1 MTYDPRIAAPD
12 PLTDADR
19 ALAGAIAPVIRFAAN
34 EPFLPT
40 HVGITALNKP
50 RQSPS
55 AELQITFG
63 PGVAR
68 VIEYAI
74 WWDWDIQHLYE
85 LEHVWLKLDAADRIV
100 AVAASA
106 HGKLFDMVRPDGSLP
121 IEDGRVTLYAEPGKH
136 AFHATP
142 EAILSKRQSLEAS
155 CGPMTSDGHV
165 LINAMFETVF
175 AKITAEDHRAVRRHL
190 QGRAFLPSFIFD
202 QKFDTAT
209 LERVSW
215 PELHDYIAGRVP
227 QVLAT
232 VKASQPLLKAVMID
246 SGDTLVDEATEIRD
260 TQGYVVEARLI
271 PGAIEMLRRLTAE
284 GYRLVLVADGFKQ
297 SFDNVLGFHGVREHL
312 EAEIISEILKC
323 EKPDQRMFDA
333 ALAALNIEAADAGSV
348 VMIGNHLGR
357 DINGANRRGIIS
369 IWQNWS
375 PRREKQASAPDE
387 VPDYVVRSP
396 GEIPALLEFIELSMG
411 REAAHAAMRFTGQ
424 IQTAAQ

>member
-12 PLTDADR
+12 LLTAADR
-19 ALAGAIAPVIRFAAN
+19 ALAGAVAPVIRFAAN

-40 HVGITALNKP
+40 HVGLTVLNAP

-85 LEHVWLKLDAADRIV
+85 LEHVWVKLDAANRIV

-106 HGKLFDMVRPDGSLP
+106 HGELFDMVRPDGSLP

-136 AFHATP
+136 AFHAVPDTIVARRR
-142 EAILSKRQSLEAS
+142 ELEAS
-155 CGPMTSDGHV
+155 CGPLTSAGHV
-165 LINAMFETVF
+165 LINAMFEDAF
-175 AKITAEDHRAVRRHL
+175 AAITAEDHRIVRRHL
-190 QGRAFLPSFIFD
+190 QGRAFLPSFTFD
-202 QKFDTAT
+202 QRFDVAT
-209 LERVSW
+209 LERMSW
-215 PELHDYIAGRVP
+215 PELHDYIARRVP
-227 QVLAT
+227 EVLAT
-232 VKASQPLLKAVMID
+232 VRASQPLLKAVMID

-260 TQGYVVEARLI
+260 AQGYVVEARLI
-271 PGAIEMLRRLTAE
+271 PGAIEMLRRLTEE
-284 GYRLVLVADGFKQ
+284 GYRLVLVADGYKQ

-312 EAEIISEILKC
+312 EAEIISEILRC

-333 ALAALNIEAADAGSV
+333 ALAALDIDAADAGSV

-369 IWQNWS
+369 IWENWS
-375 PRREKQASAPDE
+375 PRREKQAASPDE
-387 VPDYVVRSP
+387 VPDYVVRGP
-396 GEIPALLEFIELSMG
+396 GEIPALLEFIELSMA
-411 REAAHAAMRFTGQ
+411 REAAHAAMSLTGQ
-424 IQTAAQ
+424 IRTAAQ

>member
-1 MTYDPRIAAPD
+1 MPYDPRIAAPH

-19 ALAGAIAPVIRFAAN
+19 ALAGNVAPIIRFADN
-34 EPFLPT
+34 EPFMPT
-40 HVGITALNKP
+40 RVGITVLTEP

-63 PGVAR
+63 PGVKR
-68 VIEYAI
+68 IVEYAI

-85 LEHVWLKLDAADRIV
+85 LEHVWLKLDATNKVV

-106 HGKLFDMVRPDGSLP
+106 HGELFDMLRPDGSLP
-121 IEDGRVTLYAEPGKH
+121 IENGRVTLYAEPGKH

-142 EAILSKRQSLEAS
+142 DAIRAKRRQLEVT
-155 CGPMTSDGHV
+155 CGPLTSDGHV
-165 LINAMFETVF
+165 LINAMFEAPF
-175 AKITAEDHRAVRRHL
+175 SNIGAADHRVVRRHL
-190 QGRAFLPSFIFD
+190 QGRAFLPSFVFD
-202 QKFDTAT
+202 QRFDVAT
-209 LERVSW
+209 LPRLSW
-215 PELHDYIAGRVP
+215 PELYDYIAHRVP
-227 QVLAT
+227 EVLAEIR
-232 VKASQPLLKAVMID
+232 ASQPLLKAVMID

-260 TQGYVVEARLI
+260 ADGYVVEASLI
-271 PGAIEMLRRLTAE
+271 PGAIEMIRQLTAD
-284 GYRLVLVADGFKQ
+284 GYRLVLVADGYKQ

-333 ALAALNIEAADAGSV
+333 ALAALGIDAADAGSV

-375 PRREKQASAPDE
+375 PRREKVAATSDE
-387 VPDYVVRSP
+387 VPDYIVRGPS
-396 GEIPALLEFIELSMG
+396 EIPSLLEFIELSMA
-411 REAAHAAMRFTGQ
+411 REAAHAAMSV
-424 IQTAAQ
+424 IAPAA